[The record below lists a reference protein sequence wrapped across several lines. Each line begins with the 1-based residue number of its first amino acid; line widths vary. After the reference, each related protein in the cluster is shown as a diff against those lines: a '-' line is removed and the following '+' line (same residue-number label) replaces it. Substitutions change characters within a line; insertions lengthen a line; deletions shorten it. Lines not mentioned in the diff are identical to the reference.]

1 METQQANIT
10 VETFASLTT
19 DGVNH
24 GIFISDADTPIESTT
39 SWQSLID
46 ELIYM
51 YSIPG
56 TNATTA
62 DSIDEL
68 VSHMTGMVHASEY
81 FMTKLK
87 SMKLFDRD
95 AWLKANDG
103 AFNNSNREDFYK
115 DIEL

>member
-1 METQQANIT
+1 METHQANIT

-24 GIFISDADTPIESTT
+24 GIFVSDADTPIESTT
-39 SWQSLID
+39 SWQTLID
-46 ELIYM
+46 ELIDM

-56 TNATTA
+56 TNATTI

-68 VSHMTGMVHASEY
+68 VSHMTGLVQASDY
-81 FMTKLK
+81 FMVKLK
-87 SMKLFDRD
+87 SMKVFDRD
-95 AWLKANDG
+95 AWLKANNG
-103 AFNNSNREDFYK
+103 AFNNANREDFYK